1 MLHGKLVLWNK
12 SNRMRFF
19 SMRILEFFLEETYI
33 LKRRVKALLYSLL
46 FYGCRIFPIEK
57 DKIVFWS
64 FEGTQGFCC
73 NPKYIAE
80 ELIKRNLHNDKK
92 WRLVWLVDDD
102 RQIFPKEIEKIKNN
116 TWNRVFQLSTA
127 SYWVGNS
134 RTFYGTKKRKGQ
146 TYIQTWHGTI
156 AIKPIGKYRGKLF
169 PKIAYLVSKADSKLT
184 DYVLSGSGWC
194 DIHYKEGLVY
204 DGAIIRTG
212 TPRCD
217 ILVDDN
223 KKEKIRRQIKKEYKV
238 PEEACILLY
247 APTFRG
253 GSQTTKRTVS
263 KVEIVLDFEKILD
276 SMEKRFGG
284 QWFIFTRLHPQLAAK
299 NESFYMNKQLE
310 RWIDVTNHPDMNELI
325 ATADAFISDYSSS
338 IFEAALL
345 EIPCF
350 VFADDLEEYIKN
362 RGELFFDMYKLP
374 FPIALKNDDLIKN
387 IECFDYQKYRKEVR
401 SFMIEQGVVEDGYAS
416 GRAADL
422 IGREKHF

>member
-1 MLHGKLVLWNK
+1 
-12 SNRMRFF
+12 
-19 SMRILEFFLEETYI
+19 MRILDLLLEETYI

-57 DKIVFWS
+57 NKIVFWS

-80 ELIKRNLHNDKK
+80 ELIKRNLYNDRRWK
-92 WRLVWLVDDD
+92 LIWLVDDD
-102 RQIFPKEIEKIKNN
+102 RQIFPKEIKRVKNN

-184 DYVLSGSGWC
+184 DYVLSGSTWC

-204 DGAIIRTG
+204 DGAIIRAG

-217 ILVDDN
+217 ILVDEDKKKGIRKRIRKKYKISEEDN
-223 KKEKIRRQIKKEYKV
+223 V
-238 PEEACILLY
+238 LLY

-253 GSQTTKRTVS
+253 GSQSTKRTIT
-263 KVEIVLDFEKILD
+263 KEETKLDFDRILD

-284 QWFIFTRLHPQLAAK
+284 QWFVFTRLHPQLAAK
-299 NESFYMNKQLE
+299 NEHFYMGRRLE
-310 RWIDVTNHPDMNELI
+310 RWIDVTHHPDMNELI
-325 ATADAFISDYSSS
+325 AASDAFISDYSSA

-345 EIPCF
+345 EMPCF
-350 VFADDLEEYIKN
+350 IFADDLDEYKKN

-374 FPIALKNDDLIKN
+374 FPVALKNEELIKN
-387 IECFDYQKYRKEVR
+387 IRCFDFEIYGERIKE
-401 SFMIEQGVVEDGYAS
+401 FMYEQGVVEDGCAS
-416 GRAADL
+416 ERVVDL
-422 IGREKHF
+422 IENGTN